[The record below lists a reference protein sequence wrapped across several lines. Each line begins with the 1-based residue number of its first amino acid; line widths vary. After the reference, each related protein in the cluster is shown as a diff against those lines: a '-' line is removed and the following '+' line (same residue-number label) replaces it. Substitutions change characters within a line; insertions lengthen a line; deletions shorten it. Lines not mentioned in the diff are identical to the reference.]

1 MAERQIRC
9 PVCMHHCLLQ
19 PGQIGRCRA
28 RKNENGKSRP
38 VNYGRL
44 TALALDPIE
53 KKPLAMFAPGSRIL
67 SAGSF
72 GCNLSCPFCQN
83 YEISMCE
90 EEPET
95 VYVSPEMLAEKAL
108 ELQRQG
114 NIGVAYTYNE
124 PLVGYEYVR
133 DTAALV
139 RRAGMKNVIVTNG
152 SVTEEVL
159 EEILPFSGR
168 HRDFTH
174 FNIPIAAEL
183 VPADLD
189 RAAYQVGL
197 VNGFAGGF
205 PAGSPA
211 PQGGHASKHACFT
224 GTDSGTTNR
233 LFILAGIPKI
243 GNNGSATHLNSGCLG
258 IFILV
263 NHVLVNAEIH
273 QHPDLLFIPGLAEGC
288 KILAGIA
295 VQHQFIGHQLE
306 SVLRAHRIIRE
317 LILGEKVICF
327 RRTENGIFR
336 PGCIGFLIW
345 IKHDGI
351 YCFIVSGPTVK
362 GNPHEG

>member
-44 TALALDPIE
+44 TALALDHIE

-95 VYVSPEMLAEKAL
+95 VYVSPERLAEKAL

-159 EEILPFSGR
+159 EEILPFTDAMNIDLKGITDAFYRSLGGDLDTVKRFIKRAAPACHVELTTLIVPGENDSEGQMEQLAAWVAGVDDKIPLHVTRFFPRWKMTDRPPTKVETVCRLADVAGR
-168 HRDFTH
+168 H
-174 FNIPIAAEL
+174 L
-183 VPADLD
+183 
-189 RAAYQVGL
+189 
-197 VNGFAGGF
+197 
-205 PAGSPA
+205 
-211 PQGGHASKHACFT
+211 KHVFT
-224 GTDSGTTNR
+224 GN
-233 LFILAGIPKI
+233 
-243 GNNGSATHLNSGCLG
+243 C
-258 IFILV
+258 
-263 NHVLVNAEIH
+263 
-273 QHPDLLFIPGLAEGC
+273 
-288 KILAGIA
+288 
-295 VQHQFIGHQLE
+295 
-306 SVLRAHRIIRE
+306 
-317 LILGEKVICF
+317 
-327 RRTENGIFR
+327 
-336 PGCIGFLIW
+336 
-345 IKHDGI
+345 
-351 YCFIVSGPTVK
+351 
-362 GNPHEG
+362 

>member
-95 VYVSPEMLAEKAL
+95 VYVSPERLAEKAL
-108 ELQRQG
+108 ELRRQG

-139 RRAGMKNVIVTNG
+139 RSVGMKNVIVTNG

-159 EEILPFSGR
+159 EEILPFT
-168 HRDFTH
+168 DAM
-174 FNIPIAAEL
+174 NI
-183 VPADLD
+183 DLKGITD
-189 RAAYQVGL
+189 AFYRSLGGDLETVKRFIRRAAPACHVELTTLIVPGENDSEGQMEQLAAWV
-197 VNGFAGGF
+197 AGVDDKIPLHVTRFF
-205 PAGSPA
+205 PRWKMTDRPPTKVETVCRLADVAGRRL
-211 PQGGHASKHACFT
+211 KHVFT
-224 GTDSGTTNR
+224 GN
-233 LFILAGIPKI
+233 
-243 GNNGSATHLNSGCLG
+243 C
-258 IFILV
+258 
-263 NHVLVNAEIH
+263 
-273 QHPDLLFIPGLAEGC
+273 
-288 KILAGIA
+288 
-295 VQHQFIGHQLE
+295 
-306 SVLRAHRIIRE
+306 
-317 LILGEKVICF
+317 
-327 RRTENGIFR
+327 
-336 PGCIGFLIW
+336 
-345 IKHDGI
+345 
-351 YCFIVSGPTVK
+351 
-362 GNPHEG
+362 